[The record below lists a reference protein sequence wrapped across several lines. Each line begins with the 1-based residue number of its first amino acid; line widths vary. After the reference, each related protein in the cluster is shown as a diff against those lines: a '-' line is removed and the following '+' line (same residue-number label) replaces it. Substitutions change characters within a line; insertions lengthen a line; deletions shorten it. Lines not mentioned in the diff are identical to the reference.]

1 MLTIKDTNLDLRLT
15 TGKVKN
21 LERLLDI
28 SLMSELRKSTGM
40 LSFSLLEG
48 LFSIGLIDVQED
60 KPIHGKKAT
69 DLLEE
74 ALKEHGYMEVNAF
87 CLTCVERDLGF
98 LFQ

>member
-60 KPIHGKKAT
+60 KPIHGKKSNRPIRRSIKRT
-69 DLLEE
+69 WI
-74 ALKEHGYMEVNAF
+74 HGS
-87 CLTCVERDLGF
+87 
-98 LFQ
+98 